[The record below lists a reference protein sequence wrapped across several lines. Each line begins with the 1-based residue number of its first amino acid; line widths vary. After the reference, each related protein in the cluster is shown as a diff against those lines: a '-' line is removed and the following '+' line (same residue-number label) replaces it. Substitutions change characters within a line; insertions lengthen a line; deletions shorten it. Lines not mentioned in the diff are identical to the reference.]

1 MKLNPCHEFLPKTS
15 GRNTRESDT
24 SRLTSGLE
32 LFGGERFSTFRVDHL
47 LVRFHN
53 SWEHGLA
60 HHIINPDS
68 LELASDLV
76 FENIVGTESV
86 HTDIFTHGNK
96 LRSTQVIQRDI
107 IMEQLGDSN
116 DIGIRRGLSS
126 GSYLYVSSET
136 CTGGIRELTFRKNR
150 LNSSLLMTLSILSPD
165 PRTVS

>member
-1 MKLNPCHEFLPKTS
+1 
-15 GRNTRESDT
+15 
-24 SRLTSGLE
+24 
-32 LFGGERFSTFRVDHL
+32 
-47 LVRFHN
+47 
-53 SWEHGLA
+53 LA

-86 HTDIFTHGNK
+86 YTNVFTHGHK
-96 LRSTQVIQRDI
+96 LGSTQVIQCDI

-116 DIGIRRGLSS
+116 DIGIGRGLSS

-136 CTGGIRELTFRKNR
+136 CTWGIRELTFRKNR

>member
-1 MKLNPCHEFLPKTS
+1 VVRDSAPSAWIICLINFH
-15 GRNTRESDT
+15 
-24 SRLTSGLE
+24 
-32 LFGGERFSTFRVDHL
+32 LFDL
-47 LVRFHN
+47 
-53 SWEHGLA
+53 GLA
-60 HHIINPDS
+60 HHIIDPDS

-76 FENIVGTESV
+76 LENIVGTESV
-86 HTDIFTHGNK
+86 HTNIFTHGNK

-107 IMEQLGDSN
+107 VMEQLGDSN

-136 CTGGIRELTFRKNR
+136 HMSDTAQLTFRKNR